1 MDDLLLALAVP
12 AVVLASGVYAVC
24 DCRRMRRNPPP
35 PHTQRA
41 ARAAARDV
49 MRRAEAVVDGAYDT
63 LGGLYTDPAAPHP
76 AQDAPVVTGRRA
88 ASRDRGPSRPA
99 PVRKA

>member
-24 DCRRMRRNPPP
+24 DCRRTRRNPPLP
-35 PHTQRA
+35 YTRRA
-41 ARAAARDV
+41 ARAAAHDV
-49 MRRAEAVVDGAYDT
+49 LSRAEAVVGGAYNT

-76 AQDAPVVTGRRA
+76 AQDTPVVTGRRA
-88 ASRDRGPSRPA
+88 AGPDPGPSRPA
-99 PVRKA
+99 PARRP